1 MMDFNHWYNPR
12 NAKAVAMRK
21 ALEDKGGLFTFEVY
35 CGYNSVKCY
44 ADALERARTADKER
58 VIAALEASTW
68 ADHFMP
74 YGPTKFVDGQNTGG
88 RAAMLQASRTDI
100 NVVWPNEFAGAKP
113 IYPRPKFS

>member
-1 MMDFNHWYNPR
+1 MLEEHRRAAAETTGSLRAVEAEREDSEAARDEMAEELEE
-12 NAKAVAMRK
+12 AKA
-21 ALEDKGGLFTFEVY
+21 E
-35 CGYNSVKCY
+35 NSMSG
-44 ADALERARTADKER
+44 DERLQEKER

-88 RAAMLQASRTDI
+88 RAAMLQASRTAL

-113 IYPRPKFS
+113 IYPRPKVS